1 MALMKIIPDFLPE
14 DYFASIEKDLVW
26 NHQFP
31 YYLLDK
37 CNSSQT
43 DDSQWMMSHTGYIE
57 DTARTDLYTGMLRA
71 IHMLPD
77 FRTLIRLKANFYPQT
92 TEMVEHARHVD
103 FDFSHHGAIL
113 SFNTCDG
120 FTRLEDG
127 TKVESVRNRLLIF
140 DGSTMHNSST
150 TTDAKGRFNINI
162 NYL

>member
-71 IHMLPD
+71 IHKLPD
-77 FRTLIRLKANFYPQT
+77 FRTLIRLKTYFYPWS
-92 TEMVEHARHVD
+92 RP
-103 FDFSHHGAIL
+103 S
-113 SFNTCDG
+113 
-120 FTRLEDG
+120 
-127 TKVESVRNRLLIF
+127 LLWKPL
-140 DGSTMHNSST
+140 
-150 TTDAKGRFNINI
+150 A
-162 NYL
+162 